1 MALTFMQNS
10 SPESLKLKFEKCLGK
25 KMKSATKNWVF

>member
-10 SPESLKLKFEKCLGK
+10 SPESLKLKFEKCLGE
-25 KMKSATKNWVF
+25 KNEKCH